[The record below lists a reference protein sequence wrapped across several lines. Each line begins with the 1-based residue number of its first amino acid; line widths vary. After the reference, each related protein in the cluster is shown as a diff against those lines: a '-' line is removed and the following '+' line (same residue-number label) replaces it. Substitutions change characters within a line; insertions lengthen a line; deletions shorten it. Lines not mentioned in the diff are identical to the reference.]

1 MTRRDATVALLALA
15 GCESKPKMQERRDLH
30 SFARPYEV
38 RTKHLDLDLEV
49 SFDSKTL
56 RGSVTHT
63 LERTD
68 PAAPFLLDTSGL
80 SIEKVE
86 TGSKPEGPFAA
97 AQFTIAPAQPTFGAA
112 LTIPL
117 PSDATAVRIHYSTS
131 PQASGLQWLDP
142 SQTAGK
148 KRPFLYSQSQAIHA
162 RSWIP
167 CQDTPGVR
175 ATYRARIRTPKD
187 LIALMSAR
195 SDFRLA
201 NPKEPPSG
209 DYSFR
214 MPLAIPAYLIAL
226 AVGDLEF
233 RYLSTRT
240 GVWAEPSVVDA
251 AAREFVDTERMMQAA
266 EKLFGPYV
274 WQRYDVLVLPP
285 SFPFGGMENPLLTFA
300 TPTILAGDKS
310 LVSLVAHELA
320 HSWSGN
326 LVTNAT
332 WSDFWLNEGFTT
344 YCERR
349 IQEAVYG
356 AERAKMEAAL
366 GYQSLEDELKSHP
379 PADQILHIDL
389 TGRDPDDGATEIPYE
404 KGALFLTHI
413 EQVFGRE
420 TFDKWLR
427 AYFANF
433 QFQSITTAEFRSYLR
448 NDLLAYDAARANR
461 IPLDEWLTKPGLPT
475 TAPKPT
481 SDAFAPVEEVA
492 KQWQAKDA
500 SDTKPRTRDWNTHQW
515 LHFLR
520 ALTDS
525 SDAAKM
531 AQLDRAFAFTASGNS
546 EILFQWL
553 RMSVRHG
560 YTPAH
565 PRLEEFLTRVGRRKF
580 VRPLFEEL
588 LKTDYGRK
596 RAEAIYAKA
605 RPGYHP
611 ITASTIDG
619 LFSKKLPKPQ

>member
-1 MTRRDATVALLALA
+1 MTRREASVALLALA

-30 SFARPYEV
+30 SFASPHEV

-49 SFDSKTL
+49 SFEAKTL

-63 LERTD
+63 LVRTD
-68 PAAPFLLDTSGL
+68 PSAPFALDTRDL
-80 SIEKVE
+80 QIEKVE
-86 TGSKPEGPFAA
+86 TALKPEGPFTS
-97 AQFTIAPAQPTFGAA
+97 AQFTLAPADQTFGSA

-117 PSDATAVRIHYSTS
+117 AAEVTAVRVHYTTS
-131 PQASGLQWLDP
+131 PKASGLQWLEP

-148 KRPFLYSQSQAIHA
+148 SRPFLYSQSQAIHA

-167 CQDTPGVR
+167 IQDTPGVR
-175 ATYRARIRTPKD
+175 STYRARIRTPKD

-240 GVWAEPSVVDA
+240 GVWAEPSIVDA

-285 SFPFGGMENPLLTFA
+285 SFPFGGMENPLMTFA

-349 IQEAVYG
+349 IQDEVYG
-356 AERAKMEAAL
+356 VERAKMEATL
-366 GYQSLEDELKSHP
+366 GYQSLLDELKEHTP
-379 PADQILHIDL
+379 TDQILHIDL
-389 TGRDPDDGATEIPYE
+389 KGRDPDDGATEIPYE

-448 NDLLAYDAARANR
+448 NDLLAYDAARAKQ
-461 IPLDEWLTKPGLPT
+461 IPLDEWLTKPGLPAS
-475 TAPKPT
+475 APKPT
-481 SDAFAPVEEVA
+481 SDAFASVDELV
-492 KQWQAKDA
+492 KLWQTKDA
-500 SDTKPRTRDWNTHQW
+500 SDTKPRTADWNTQQW

-520 ALTDS
+520 ALTDG

-531 AQLDRAFAFTASGNS
+531 SQLDRAFGFTKSGNA

-553 RMSVRHG
+553 RMSIRHG
-560 YTPAH
+560 YAPAQS
-565 PRLEEFLTRVGRRKF
+565 RVEEFLVNVGRRKF

-588 LKTDYGRK
+588 LKTEEGRK

-611 ITASTIDG
+611 ITASTIDD
-619 LFSKKLPKPQ
+619 LLAKKVAKPQ

>member
-1 MTRRDATVALLALA
+1 MTRREATVALLALA
-15 GCESKPKMQERRDLH
+15 GCENKPKMQERRDLH
-30 SFARPYEV
+30 SFSRPHEV

-49 SFDSKTL
+49 SFDAHTL
-56 RGSVTHT
+56 KGSVTHT
-63 LERTD
+63 LVRTD
-68 PAAPFLLDTSGL
+68 PAAPLVLDTRDL
-80 SIEKVE
+80 TVEKVE
-86 TGSKPEGPFAA
+86 TALKPEGPYTPANHTLAA
-97 AQFTIAPAQPTFGAA
+97 ADPIFGAA
-112 LTIPL
+112 LAVTL
-117 PSDATAVRIHYSTS
+117 PPDVTAVRVHYTTN
-131 PQASGLQWLDP
+131 PKASGLQWLDA

-167 CQDTPGVR
+167 VQDTPGVR

-201 NPKEPPSG
+201 DPKEPPSG

-214 MPLAIPAYLIAL
+214 MPLTVPSYLIAL

-233 RYLSTRT
+233 RYLSSRT

-251 AAREFVDTERMMQAA
+251 AAREFVDMERMMQAA

-285 SFPFGGMENPLLTFA
+285 SFPFGGMENPLMTFA
-300 TPTILAGDKS
+300 TPTLLAGDKS
-310 LVSLVAHELA
+310 LVAVVAHEMA

-349 IQEAVYG
+349 IQEEVYG
-356 AERAKMEAAL
+356 PERARMEATL
-366 GYQSLEDELKSHP
+366 GYQSLLEELKSHA

-389 TGRDPDDGATEIPYE
+389 KGRDPDDGATEIPYE
-404 KGALFLTHI
+404 KGALLLTHI

-448 NDLLAYDAARANR
+448 NDLLAYDAARAAK
-461 IPLDEWLTKPGLPT
+461 IPLDEWITKPGLPD
-475 TAPKPT
+475 TAPKPA
-481 SDAFAPVEEVA
+481 SDAFVAVEAVA
-492 KQWQAKDA
+492 KDWLSRDA
-500 SDTKPRTRDWNTHQW
+500 SDAKAKTKDWNTHQW

-520 ALTDS
+520 AVTDGA
-525 SDAAKM
+525 DAAKM
-531 AQLDRAFAFTASGNS
+531 AQLDRAFSFTKSGNA
-546 EILFQWL
+546 EIEFQWL
-553 RMSVRHG
+553 RMSIRHS
-560 YTPAH
+560 YALAM
-565 PRLEEFLTRVGRRKF
+565 PRLEAFLISVGRRKF

-588 LKTDYGRK
+588 LKTEDGRK

-611 ITASTIDG
+611 ITAATVDD
-619 LFSKKLPKPQ
+619 LLAKKR

>member
-1 MTRRDATVALLALA
+1 MTRREATVALLALT

-30 SFARPYEV
+30 SFSRPHEV
-38 RTKHLDLDLEV
+38 RTKHLDLDLEA
-49 SFDSKTL
+49 SFDARTL
-56 RGSVTHT
+56 KGSVTHT
-63 LERTD
+63 LVRTD
-68 PAAPFLLDTSGL
+68 PTAPLVLDTRDL
-80 SIEKVE
+80 TVQKVE
-86 TGSKPEGPFAA
+86 TALKPEGPYTQANFTLAA
-97 AQFTIAPAQPTFGAA
+97 ADPILGAA
-112 LTIPL
+112 LAVTL
-117 PSDATAVRIHYSTS
+117 PADVTAVRVHYTTS
-131 PQASGLQWLDP
+131 PKASGLQWLDA

-167 CQDTPGVR
+167 VQDTPGVR

-201 NPKEPPSG
+201 DPKEPPSG

-214 MPLAIPAYLIAL
+214 MPLAIPSYLIAL

-233 RYLSTRT
+233 RYLSSRT
-240 GVWAEPSVVDA
+240 GVWAEPSVVDS
-251 AAREFVDTERMMQAA
+251 AAREFVDMERMMQAA

-285 SFPFGGMENPLLTFA
+285 SFPYGGMENPLMTFA
-300 TPTILAGDKS
+300 TPTLLAGDKS
-310 LVSLVAHELA
+310 LVAVVAHEMA

-349 IQEAVYG
+349 IQEEVYG
-356 AERAKMEAAL
+356 AERAKMEEAL
-366 GYQSLEDELKSHP
+366 GYQSLLEELKSHAP
-379 PADQILHIDL
+379 IDQVLHIDL
-389 TGRDPDDGATEIPYE
+389 KGRDPDDGATEIPYE

-413 EQVFGRE
+413 EHVFGRE

-448 NDLLAYDAARANR
+448 NDLLAYDAARAAK
-461 IPLDEWLTKPGLPT
+461 IPLEEWLTKPGLPES
-475 TAPKPT
+475 APKPS
-481 SDAFAPVEEVA
+481 SDAFTAVEAMA
-492 KQWQAKDA
+492 KEWLARDA
-500 SDTKPRTRDWNTHQW
+500 SDAKAKTKDWNTQQW

-520 ALTDS
+520 ALTDGA
-525 SDAAKM
+525 DAAKM
-531 AQLDRAFAFTASGNS
+531 AQLDRAFGFTKSGNA
-546 EILFQWL
+546 EIEFQWL
-553 RMSVRHG
+553 RMSIRHA
-560 YTPAH
+560 YAPAM
-565 PRLEEFLTRVGRRKF
+565 PRLEEFLVSVGRRKF
-580 VRPLFEEL
+580 VRPLFEEM
-588 LKTDYGRK
+588 LKTPDGRQ

-611 ITASTIDG
+611 ITASTVDEMMA
-619 LFSKKLPKPQ
+619 KKR